1 MLVLRDLQAR
11 SRQAYLGYLWLFV
24 QPLLVTGAFSFLV
37 QRILGRGD
45 QSDVPYPLFLLA
57 GLIPWQFFANSLTD
71 STESLVKNVDLV
83 RQVYF
88 PREFLPIYPIFGRRL
103 DLLVGG
109 VWVAAFMFY
118 SHVPHWGWWILLPLI
133 FFEGMLFGGALGLLL
148 SAANVAWRDIS

>member
-88 PREFLPIYPIFGRRL
+88 PREILAIYPIFARL
-103 DLLVGG
+103 LDVLVGC
-109 VWVAAFMFY
+109 VVVAAFMLYF
-118 SHVPHWGWWILLPLI
+118 HVPPSGWVILLPLI
-133 FFEGMLFGGALGLLL
+133 VFEEMLFAAALGLLL
-148 SAANVAWRDIS
+148 SAANV